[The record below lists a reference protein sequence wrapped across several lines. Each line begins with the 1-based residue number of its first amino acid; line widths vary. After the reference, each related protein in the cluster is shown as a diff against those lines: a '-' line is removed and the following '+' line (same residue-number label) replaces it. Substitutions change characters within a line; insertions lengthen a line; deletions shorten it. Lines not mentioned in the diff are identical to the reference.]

1 MDKNKEIQAELNE
14 DNLIKLNHKRIGVL
28 KKLFQKVIDGTV
40 TVVSHAPGAKF
51 FVPKILDKINER
63 EMQTVEPEKALDP
76 QIPNVTLTPEPV
88 KTVEPVTIVEEPKK
102 VVEPTVAPTIFGS
115 PAPVEMEPVAVTAV
129 PESTQEPEVEKKT
142 IKTIFPKKIFASNQ
156 STEVIPTVEPK
167 VKKDESIVV
176 PTSTPIDLDKWNA
189 AEWRGML
196 YLFYPGAVPV
206 LGLLYRNYAA
216 AKSIFTDW
224 KKTAKDNFADDFIK
238 VDYVTPPFPQDCWV
252 YTDKERSFGKG
263 YFVHIGP
270 NTEESINRAVSSGVQ
285 PEELLLASFSR
296 YQWMDEL
303 NGSKNRDLFQYLT
316 REGSGYLLM
325 PIGIKDAKKPIEESN
340 LIIDFNYAIR
350 MKKVTFKTGLEVEDN
365 DLCKVVLQK
374 AEEK

>member
-1 MDKNKEIQAELNE
+1 MSE
-14 DNLIKLNHKRIGVL
+14 HP
-28 KKLFQKVIDGTV
+28 KVFISY
-40 TVVSHAPGAKF
+40 SHQN
-51 FVPKILDKINER
+51 VEYENKILEFANRLRSEGIDANIDLYEEAPAEGWPRWMENQINNSDF
-63 EMQTVEPEKALDP
+63 VLVANSKSYYEKCYSDNKGKGISWEVNIVYQHIYDASTINTKF
-76 QIPNVTLTPEPV
+76 IPVFFEEEEEQYILTPLKSFTYYNVGKKEGFEKLYWRLRGV
-88 KTVEPVTIVEEPKK
+88 SKTQKPPLGNLRPLPKK
-102 VVEPTVAPTIFGS
+102 E
-115 PAPVEMEPVAVTAV
+115 
-129 PESTQEPEVEKKT
+129 QKT
-142 IKTIFPKKIFASNQ
+142 MFF
-156 STEVIPTVEPK
+156 
-167 VKKDESIVV
+167 
-176 PTSTPIDLDKWNA
+176 STPIDLDKWNA

-224 KKTAKDNFADDFIK
+224 KKTAKDNFAD
-238 VDYVTPPFPQDCWV
+238 
-252 YTDKERSFGKG
+252 
-263 YFVHIGP
+263 
-270 NTEESINRAVSSGVQ
+270 NRAVTSGVQ